1 MFILEIVCIIVR
13 LAVSTATHGVYF
25 TNLDQRKSVESNWI
39 TLYVNNNTG
48 TYFDHFRVQYSP
60 KEIKIFKENKNI
72 TTNICKIQ
80 VYD

>member
-1 MFILEIVCIIVR
+1 M
-13 LAVSTATHGVYF
+13 
-25 TNLDQRKSVESNWI
+25 